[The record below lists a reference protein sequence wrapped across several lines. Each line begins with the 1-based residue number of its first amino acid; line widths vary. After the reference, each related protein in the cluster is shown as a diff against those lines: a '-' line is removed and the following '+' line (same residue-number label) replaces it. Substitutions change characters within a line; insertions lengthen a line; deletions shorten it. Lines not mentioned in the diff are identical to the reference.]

1 MVCASFLQQVQLVAF
16 HGVSRTY
23 VVQVHPVIRVLH
35 RWFAPKDKNNKKN
48 DDNNKNKNKNN
59 NNDNDKAEKETETG
73 NGTGK
78 EGEGEGLEEGHN
90 LAQGGRERTGKEG
103 EGEGLED
110 DDIIACL
117 DWSWGSSVQY
127 PDLGP
132 QVYKHTSPSSDKHN
146 KVKITSSG
154 ADSDEVACPLLARSW
169 GNAVE
174 VLALLAYPVEI
185 NGVTT
190 DQVSFKY
197 VVVAASTIEQLYG
210 QVLSLKWVGV
220 DRLVV
225 MGSRQAL
232 VLNQYLNV
240 LEQYDLPTSVSAAV
254 ITSTRGAG
262 HIQGK
267 KMDAHE
273 RTEALSEPVLASVFA
288 RERIVYVSI
297 FFVFESI
304 CLYIDISVCLCV
316 YACPISHAHKAK
328 NQPLPINRLSTTT
341 IDQPTIDCQLTPF
354 IIIHHHSPSTTYQS
368 PTHTHT
374 HAQVYPNPRGA
385 AATTSTELD

>member
-48 DDNNKNKNKNN
+48 DDNNNN
-59 NNDNDKAEKETETG
+59 NDKAEKETETG
-73 NGTGK
+73 NG
-78 EGEGEGLEEGHN
+78 
-90 LAQGGRERTGKEG
+90 TGKEG

-354 IIIHHHSPSTTYQS
+354 IIIHHHSPSTTYQQQ
-368 PTHTHT
+368 PLTN
-374 HAQVYPNPRGA
+374 QPLIVN
-385 AATTSTELD
+385 